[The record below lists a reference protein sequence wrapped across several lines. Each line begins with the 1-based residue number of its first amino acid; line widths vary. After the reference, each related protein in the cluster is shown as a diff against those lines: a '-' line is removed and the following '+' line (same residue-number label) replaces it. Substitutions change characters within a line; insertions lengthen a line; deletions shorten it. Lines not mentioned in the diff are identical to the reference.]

1 MHFLGGGLGFR
12 FLFVFSFFL
21 FFLGGGVGGL
31 QGRERLAASITK
43 ERSVGDDGGCSA
55 PAWSLGLLHTDF
67 GSDALTAVHQQY
79 YRPM

>member
-1 MHFLGGGLGFR
+1 M
-12 FLFVFSFFL
+12 
-21 FFLGGGVGGL
+21 GGL